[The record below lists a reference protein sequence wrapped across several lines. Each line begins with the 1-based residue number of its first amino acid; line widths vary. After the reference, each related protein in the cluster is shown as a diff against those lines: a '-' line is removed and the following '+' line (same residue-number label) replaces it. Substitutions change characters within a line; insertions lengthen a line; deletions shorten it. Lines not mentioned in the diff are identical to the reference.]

1 MTREQIRD
9 GISAFCWL
17 FLSAV
22 KLKCLQLFRSMS
34 LLDREQDAKD
44 SDRKNDLDLSK
55 RQNKDE
61 HHRSRPE
68 REEMLLRREPK
79 EDGRRCE
86 DGRRDSAKHTGE
98 KKDQQKRSNSLK
110 SPIRPEGL
118 QPSMQGKTGHSWLGF
133 YCSCRFWN
141 CIYRVMLTPALS
153 GWPEF
158 NGFDL

>member
-1 MTREQIRD
+1 MEQIRD
-9 GISAFCWL
+9 GIIVFCWF

-22 KLKCLQLFRSMS
+22 KCLYLFRSMS

-44 SDRKNDLDLSK
+44 SDKKNDLDLSK

-68 REEMLLRREPK
+68 REEMLSLRREPK

-86 DGRRDSAKHTGE
+86 DGRRDSAKHAGE

-118 QPSMQGKTGHSWLGF
+118 QPSMQGKTGHSLLGF
-133 YCSCRFWN
+133 YNSCPF
-141 CIYRVMLTPALS
+141 
-153 GWPEF
+153 
-158 NGFDL
+158 